1 VIRQAK
7 KAVSE
12 KSGRWS
18 WPPSAVPAASPVV
31 HAIAAGR
38 KAAEAIDRFLLQ
50 KK

>member
-1 VIRQAK
+1 MV
-7 KAVSE
+7 VTTV
-12 KSGRWS
+12 GG
-18 WPPSAVPAASPVV
+18 PGASLVV

>member
-1 VIRQAK
+1 MTSQTGVF
-7 KAVSE
+7 AV
-12 KSGRWS
+12 GD
-18 WPPSAVPAASPVV
+18 AAAGASLVV